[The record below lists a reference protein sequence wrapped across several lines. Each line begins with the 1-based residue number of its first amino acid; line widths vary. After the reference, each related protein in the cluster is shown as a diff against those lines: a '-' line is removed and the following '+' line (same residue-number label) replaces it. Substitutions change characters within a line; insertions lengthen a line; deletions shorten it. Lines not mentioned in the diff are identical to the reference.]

1 MFSGYTAIFNR
12 FMNEYNM
19 YIYIYTYSG
28 HTAEKLFKLFQQ
40 HLNSPKARVIMYT
53 YIAAILLSLKK
64 KCMYVYIYISIYLS
78 VCLSIYLSVCL
89 SIYLSIPIQRHTA
102 FINAEN
108 RSAVPQEHFSFT
120 RSKCSLRSLS
130 GSKPRCSPSSSH
142 GSSPLHRCSQ
152 AIMVPKSQMGSW

>member
-12 FMNEYNM
+12 FMHEYNM

-64 KCMYVYIYISIYLS
+64 KCMYVYIYIYQSI
-78 VCLSIYLSVCL
+78 CLSIYLSVCL
-89 SIYLSIPIQRHTA
+89 SFYLSIYTHTA
-102 FINAEN
+102 G
-108 RSAVPQEHFSFT
+108 T
-120 RSKCSLRSLS
+120 
-130 GSKPRCSPSSSH
+130 
-142 GSSPLHRCSQ
+142 PLL
-152 AIMVPKSQMGSW
+152 